1 MALASAEI
9 LDTLRLTLRSP
20 RQAAR
25 VVMGWPLAL
34 GERWAILAVMAV
46 ASTLSATVFV
56 TLAPESADPA
66 MTMIL
71 ANPVVFAAIQ
81 FGGLAVMSGLI
92 FAVGRQF
99 GGIGSFAEVLAIVGW
114 IQVILF
120 TLQLAQVVA
129 LILLPPLAVLIGLAS
144 LALTLWLLPCF
155 IAELHGFRSAF
166 LTFIGMVAAMF
177 ALVVLLSL
185 ILIFGFGVGS

>member
-1 MALASAEI
+1 MPRLVVPACVRAQRAAPAS
-9 LDTLRLTLRSP
+9 RRGP
-20 RQAAR
+20 
-25 VVMGWPLAL
+25 
-34 GERWAILAVMAV
+34 V
-46 ASTLSATVFV
+46 APTLSATVFV

-71 ANPVVFAAIQ
+71 ANPVVFAAMQ

-99 GGIGSFAEVLAIVGW
+99 GGIGSFAGVLAIVGW

-144 LALTLWLLPCF
+144 LALSLWLLPCF

-177 ALVVLLSL
+177 ALLVLLSL

>member
-1 MALASAEI
+1 MALASADI
-9 LDTLRLTLRSP
+9 ISTLRLTLRSP

-71 ANPVVFAAIQ
+71 ANPVVFAAMQ

-92 FAVGRQF
+92 FAVGRRF
-99 GGIGSFAEVLAIVGW
+99 GGIGSFSEVLAIVGW

-144 LALTLWLLPCF
+144 LALSLWLLPCF

>member
-1 MALASAEI
+1 MALASADI
-9 LDTLRLTLRSP
+9 ISTLRLTLRSP

-71 ANPVVFAAIQ
+71 ADPIIFAAMQ
-81 FGGLAVMSGLI
+81 FGGLALMAGLI
-92 FAVGRQF
+92 FVIGRRF

-144 LALTLWLLPCF
+144 LALSLWLLPCF

>member
-1 MALASAEI
+1 MALAGAAI
-9 LDTLRLTLRSP
+9 INTLRLTLRSP

-34 GERWAILAVMAV
+34 GERWTILALMAV

-71 ANPVVFAAIQ
+71 ANPVIFAAMQ
-81 FGGLAVMSGLI
+81 FGGLAVMAGLI

-99 GGIGSFAEVLAIVGW
+99 GGIGSFAEGLAIVGW

-120 TLQLAQVVA
+120 TLQLAQIVA

-144 LALTLWLLPCF
+144 LALTLWLLPSF
-155 IAELHGFRSAF
+155 IAELHGFRSAI
-166 LTFIGMVAAMF
+166 LTFLGMVAAMF
-177 ALVVLLSL
+177 ALVVVLSL
-185 ILIFGFGVGS
+185 ILIFVFGLGA